1 MFLLTG
7 ECGYKSAILLNLV
20 VKNFVFFRL
29 TKKQQT
35 TEKLIFQGS
44 IDIVN
49 WFILTYIFVV
59 GINLPVLVS
68 MLQ

>member
-20 VKNFVFFRL
+20 VKYFVFFRL